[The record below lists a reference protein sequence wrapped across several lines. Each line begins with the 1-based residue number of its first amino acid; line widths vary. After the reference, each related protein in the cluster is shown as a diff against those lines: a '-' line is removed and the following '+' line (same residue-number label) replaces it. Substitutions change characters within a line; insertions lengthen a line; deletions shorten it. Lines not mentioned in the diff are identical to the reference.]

1 MARPR
6 IDEGTAL
13 KNAVKRFK
21 VLVTYFDVTRPQY
34 DSAFKDKNGRFS
46 KDIVSQKMN
55 FLSRW
60 NPRQRHSADQYR
72 LYAKYSSEI
81 NYTFSIPSRL
91 VETIIGSWRDDDG
104 VRHRIP
110 VEKVVSILI
119 EEGWLKMEMNAGAK
133 FKKVDGRFEKRYW
146 FNKKYLMNEQTWNAY
161 IDDPAYSDYTKYP
174 GFRDD
179 PEVKRAIH
187 IISKWRNTNT
197 ESIGDLQAKMIMAD
211 FKNDRDFNRA
221 YRRLVEGGHY
231 AWAEDLMNSIK
242 KTRGNQND
250 SKHETRSD
258 R

>member
-34 DSAFKDKNGRFS
+34 DLAFKDKNGRFS

-72 LYAKYSSEI
+72 LHVRYSIEV
-81 NYTFSIPSRL
+81 NRTFSIPSRL

-133 FKKVDGRFEKRYW
+133 FKKVDGGFEKKYS
-146 FNKKYLMNEQTWNAY
+146 FKKKYLMNEKVWNAY
-161 IDDPAYSDYTKYP
+161 VDDPAYSDYITYP
-174 GFRDD
+174 GFCDD

-187 IISKWRNTNT
+187 IISTWRKKEIEEMQTKRILLDFQKDKDIDSACARL
-197 ESIGDLQAKMIMAD
+197 ESIGQHEMAKTLAQLKERQA
-211 FKNDRDFNRA
+211 
-221 YRRLVEGGHY
+221 E
-231 AWAEDLMNSIK
+231 
-242 KTRGNQND
+242 
-250 SKHETRSD
+250 
-258 R
+258 